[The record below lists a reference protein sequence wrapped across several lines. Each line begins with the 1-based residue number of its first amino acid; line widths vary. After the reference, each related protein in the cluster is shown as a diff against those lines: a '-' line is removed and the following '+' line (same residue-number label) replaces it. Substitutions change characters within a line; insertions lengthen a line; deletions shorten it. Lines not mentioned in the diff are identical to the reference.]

1 MKKSLKVYSVVAII
15 IVVAIAE
22 KPIPKTK
29 DPMHEGQ
36 PAWCNNKSNQGY
48 AANCNC
54 EAKNAEECTQP
65 NPNPYSGMD
74 PKDNHGPMAYRC
86 STRCQKNK
94 CNCKRYCLPVPETK

>member
-1 MKKSLKVYSVVAII
+1 MKKSLKICSMIVIVIAI
-15 IVVAIAE
+15 AIAE

-36 PAWCNNKSNQGY
+36 PSWCNNKSQQGY

-54 EAKNAEECTQP
+54 EAENAEECTQP
-65 NPNPYSGMD
+65 IT
-74 PKDNHGPMAYRC
+74 KDNHGPMTIRC

-94 CNCKRYCLPVPETK
+94 CTCKRHCSPETK